1 MRRNDEKN
9 ESDDIYAKIS
19 THFFAYNQV
28 FRFSI
33 APFRVL
39 YSFVS
44 CLAGFAAI
52 AYEGGKVYICP
63 LLEL

>member
-1 MRRNDEKN
+1 MRKTNLM
-9 ESDDIYAKIS
+9 IYMPRSLPI
-19 THFFAYNQV
+19 FFAYNQV